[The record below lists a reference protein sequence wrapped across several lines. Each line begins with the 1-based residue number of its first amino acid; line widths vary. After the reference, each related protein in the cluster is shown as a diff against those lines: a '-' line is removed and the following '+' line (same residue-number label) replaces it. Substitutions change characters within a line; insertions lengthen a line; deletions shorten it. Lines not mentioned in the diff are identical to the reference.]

1 MIGFILINAV
11 PEYEHEIYIELL
23 KISGVIEVHSLVGE
37 YALIAKVEFQDVTE
51 LGEII
56 LNKIKTM
63 KGVLCTKTLLWAV
76 RSEK

>member
-1 MIGFILINAV
+1 MIGFVLINAV

-23 KISGVIEVHSLVGE
+23 KISGVIEVHPLVGE
-37 YALIAKVEFQDVTE
+37 YALIAEVEFQDVTE

-56 LNKIKTM
+56 LNKIKAM

-76 RSEK
+76 ISEK